1 MTKLLLCSG
10 SIIPIWQYPI
20 YNDCLLYFLMSRVL
34 PWNSPFLLCSLPGPS
49 PLPGPAWFLDGGLS
63 LATMISGSI
72 HLSAPTVVIGKSI
85 PQHKKEEQLRISKQ
99 GAGKRLSYH
108 IIADTYFWIFFH
120 MVFAFILIPSAW
132 DKSDNWIHFLATPGF
147 SLVPSLPS
155 EDTFIFHSLIQLV
168 WICKHMFAG
177 RNLDDCNLKLKRTKT
192 AVT

>member
-1 MTKLLLCSG
+1 MTVYYIFWCLGSSLEIHHSYFAHCLAPVLC
-10 SIIPIWQYPI
+10 Q
-20 YNDCLLYFLMSRVL
+20 D
-34 PWNSPFLLCSLPGPS
+34 LPGS
-49 PLPGPAWFLDGGLS
+49 WTVAS
-63 LATMISGSI
+63 LWQ
-72 HLSAPTVVIGKSI
+72 PTVVIGKSI